1 MSRILTKDGKVW
13 PDWKLQP
20 PPEGS
25 PGVGPW
31 VFARYKILRSHR
43 DRQGLVELW
52 QHNHELL
59 RGRIFKVRSKLSQTI
74 ANLFFK
80 IHNSLKANLTDNKP
94 RASIL
99 PNGQTQDDI
108 ADAWQ
113 ARYDT
118 WWEARQQQRCL
129 QESVGLTELYGYQ
142 TDHMRFNPDLEGGLG
157 EIETHRLGTYSY
169 LSWPGHVDIQTAPG
183 LCVYEAMELGEIY
196 DRWPE
201 AEDKVKADP
210 DFSDMGEE
218 RAWVRANRS
227 RNLRPMGSAT
237 GYVVPGE
244 EGTGAEARGG
254 TQRALVIQ
262 MWIKDY
268 TMHWVD
274 PRTGEPCKKNAELWE
289 DAVDPETGQP
299 AMEPM
304 IDDATG
310 LPVFTEDGQ
319 PALVQSRQRVE
330 PEEWSKY
337 PGFIRCIYV
346 AGKGDVVLEDVPN
359 PSINPDLPREMT
371 SQTYLWDKFPF
382 IKRLSYSDDISEY
395 GLCYDSTTEILT
407 KDRGWQLFSD
417 LTEIDLVAT
426 RNQESK
432 EFEWQKPTK
441 ITEER
446 YEGPMVKL
454 FSKSVDLLVTPK
466 HRVLLD
472 SMPSMANGGKKRGK
486 WTGKGEVI
494 IQARDIL
501 LGHNPMNK
509 IPMTSKW
516 TGRHVEDKVFHYQGA
531 DQEINRAY
539 GGISRTIT
547 RRPRSFD
554 VQMSGDDYCALM
566 GAYIAEG
573 NIRSLGGIEI
583 NQRAFSK
590 GYGPYKKL
598 IDRLGG
604 SYTGKAFIL
613 PRKALSEHCK
623 QFGKASE
630 KYIPSDIMDAT
641 SEQIR
646 IFLDHYLLGDGRF
659 TKRTNLSGRG
669 PAYKFRREAT
679 TTSNR
684 LADQLMELAQKVGW
698 SASIT
703 EKKVREPHENII
715 NGRPCK
721 TLKKA
726 YIVRFRYSKAMGFK
740 VNEESYSGT
749 IHCVSVPNGIVY
761 VRRNG
766 RPAWCGNCVFE
777 QIETLVIEICKKL
790 TQYGVHLERTCRNPL
805 ILPKGCGVK
814 NSQTNNLPARIWE
827 PVAGLAQQIRFLEVP
842 QTPNDLLA
850 FIELCIRLVDMVTGI
865 TEVSEGRRPTGVTAG
880 VAIAEL
886 QEKAQVAYR
895 IKIRNNDTY
904 LEEQGRMFIALGQNW
919 YTDQEYLRYEGKG
932 AEQMLAFRGIDY
944 QGDLAFHMEAG
955 STLPRNRAVR
965 QQQVLEL
972 AKSRPNF
979 PNKALL
985 KELSV
990 PNADELA
997 AQMDAGPLGMA
1008 MQKLQQ
1014 SGLIPD
1020 EVLQTIDN
1028 LMKMDDKT
1036 FSQNFGS
1043 GNPLDVAGGQG

>member
-31 VFARYKILRSHR
+31 VYERYQTMRRHR

-80 IHNSLKANLTDNKP
+80 IHNSLKANLTDSKP
-94 RASIL
+94 KASIM
-99 PNGQTQDDI
+99 PNGQTPDGI

-113 ARYDT
+113 ARYDS

-183 LCVYEAMELGEIY
+183 LCIYEAMELGEIY

-218 RAWVRANRS
+218 RAWVRGNRS

-237 GYVVPGE
+237 GYVIPGE

-274 PRTGEPCKKNAELWE
+274 PRTGEPCKKTAELWE
-289 DAVDPETGQP
+289 DTVDPETGQP
-299 AMEPM
+299 VMEPM

-319 PALVQSRQRVE
+319 PALVQSRQRIE

-346 AGKGDVVLEDVPN
+346 AGKNGDYVLEDVPN

-371 SQTYLWDKFPF
+371 SQSYLWDKFPF

-395 GLCYDSTTEILT
+395 GL
-407 KDRGWQLFSD
+407 
-417 LTEIDLVAT
+417 
-426 RNQESK
+426 
-432 EFEWQKPTK
+432 
-441 ITEER
+441 
-446 YEGPMVKL
+446 
-454 FSKSVDLLVTPK
+454 
-466 HRVLLD
+466 
-472 SMPSMANGGKKRGK
+472 
-486 WTGKGEVI
+486 
-494 IQARDIL
+494 
-501 LGHNPMNK
+501 
-509 IPMTSKW
+509 
-516 TGRHVEDKVFHYQGA
+516 
-531 DQEINRAY
+531 
-539 GGISRTIT
+539 
-547 RRPRSFD
+547 
-554 VQMSGDDYCALM
+554 
-566 GAYIAEG
+566 
-573 NIRSLGGIEI
+573 
-583 NQRAFSK
+583 
-590 GYGPYKKL
+590 
-598 IDRLGG
+598 
-604 SYTGKAFIL
+604 
-613 PRKALSEHCK
+613 
-623 QFGKASE
+623 
-630 KYIPSDIMDAT
+630 
-641 SEQIR
+641 
-646 IFLDHYLLGDGRF
+646 
-659 TKRTNLSGRG
+659 
-669 PAYKFRREAT
+669 
-679 TTSNR
+679 
-684 LADQLMELAQKVGW
+684 
-698 SASIT
+698 
-703 EKKVREPHENII
+703 
-715 NGRPCK
+715 
-721 TLKKA
+721 
-726 YIVRFRYSKAMGFK
+726 
-740 VNEESYSGT
+740 
-749 IHCVSVPNGIVY
+749 
-761 VRRNG
+761 
-766 RPAWCGNCVFE
+766 CVFE

-805 ILPKGCGVK
+805 ILPQGCGVK

-904 LEEQGRMFIALGQNW
+904 LEEQGRMFISLGQNW
-919 YTDQEYLRYEGKG
+919 YTNQEYLRYEGKG
-932 AEQMLAFRGIDY
+932 SEQMLAFRGIDY

-955 STLPRNRAVR
+955 STLPRNRGVR
-965 QQQVLEL
+965 QQQVLEM

-979 PNKALL
+979 PNKVLL
-985 KELSV
+985 NELSI
-990 PNADELA
+990 PNADEVA

-1014 SGLIPD
+1014 SGLIPE

-1036 FSQNFGS
+1036 FNQNFGS